1 MSARNPTV
9 MSYLLV
15 AVWYINGAIND
26 PISLLPHI
34 IGVNFEIPPQPLKP
48 NRIVVLHPFYKFH
61 HHMNPQRPSRNSS
74 VLRSRINSVRQNQMI
89 NITAPSR
96 VFEMTELP
104 SSSFPTRNDR
114 ASKLELPNSHFLLQT
129 APHKN
134 QTADCSLS
142 ISPVRLIP
150 FTINSP
156 NHFLIHLSMCD
167 LLFRMIFFVELQV
180 KVVPDI
186 VESQSPTLQQDET
199 NSTQ

>member
-34 IGVNFEIPPQPLKP
+34 IGVNIEIPPQLLQTEQNRSPPL
-48 NRIVVLHPFYKFH
+48 LKFH
-61 HHMNPQRPSRNSS
+61 HYMNPQRQSRNSA
-74 VLRSRINSVRQNQMI
+74 VLRSRINRVCQNQMI

-186 VESQSPTLQQDET
+186 VESQSTTLQQEET